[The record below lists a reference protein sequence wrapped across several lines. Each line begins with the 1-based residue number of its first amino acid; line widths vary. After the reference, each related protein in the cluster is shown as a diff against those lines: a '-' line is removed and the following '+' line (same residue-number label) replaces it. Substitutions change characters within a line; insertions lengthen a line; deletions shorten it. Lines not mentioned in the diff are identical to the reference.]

1 MRCGCASAVLLH
13 PPSFYTGIEFWPGS
27 IWPFWGRFPPKY
39 RGSHFCSAESLGR
52 VFCPCAGAT
61 LCTVSIAVYICLGPL
76 AMGTSRPF
84 GVAWAYSC
92 GHEGAH
98 EDRVHH
104 DSGDGNKF
112 HEIGPHVC
120 PCSFTSRTFLR
131 RPGQWCLGYEQIL
144 AKSALSVFHVECPG
158 YSCWTGDHKCD
169 RICGYGRFER
179 RASTHPGLH
188 RCADISA
195 PPPTLLPNMCLSGI
209 LGRKICHIQVRCLWP
224 PAERQRPHS
233 IDGFLDHWWDI
244 WGSDAQFVCAAVCGT
259 SSRTNAVAIPFGL
272 LCYSARILCCFA
284 APVGAFSLQFL
295 SVALRFCWAWS
306 HLVSPSPR
314 SISGP
319 AEDCW
324 RSLFQNLSKSLFS
337 FCVLGLYLAKT
348 WNHIIDNIS
357 ISDWWFGPFFSI
369 YWE

>member
-1 MRCGCASAVLLH
+1 MGSMLPYIAAPWILWDLVCFNRFLCLWFLVYWLLFVLHRWCSLPQTRNEAAFALPWVRCGCASAVLLH

-104 DSGDGNKF
+104 DSGYGNKF
-112 HEIGPHVC
+112 HEIDPHVC

-179 RASTHPGLH
+179 CASTHPGLH

-224 PAERQRPHS
+224 PAER
-233 IDGFLDHWWDI
+233 
-244 WGSDAQFVCAAVCGT
+244 
-259 SSRTNAVAIPFGL
+259 
-272 LCYSARILCCFA
+272 
-284 APVGAFSLQFL
+284 
-295 SVALRFCWAWS
+295 
-306 HLVSPSPR
+306 
-314 SISGP
+314 
-319 AEDCW
+319 
-324 RSLFQNLSKSLFS
+324 
-337 FCVLGLYLAKT
+337 
-348 WNHIIDNIS
+348 
-357 ISDWWFGPFFSI
+357 
-369 YWE
+369 